1 MRTVDSVVNVGV
13 EKVTEP
19 NQHRTVKLVYK
30 LLISGENPL
39 TEEEALAEIRKHEVY
54 IGDVDLRLHV
64 PIIAKSVLE
73 SYGSGNEFPSG
84 GSDCDRLKD
93 ILSEQICDFY
103 PSLGERDYDGLKNIY
118 GIELVVSGV
127 LKQLELDLP

>member
-1 MRTVDSVVNVGV
+1 MQIIGNV
-13 EKVTEP
+13 EKVTGP
-19 NQHRTVKLVYK
+19 NQNQFVKVRYN
-30 LLISGENPL
+30 LLLLGNNSLNEK
-39 TEEEALAEIRKHEVY
+39 EALAEIRKHEVY